1 MPTQTILKGLKNNPY
16 LGLIASAFRKY
27 PREIYLVGGALRD
40 LFLKRKKAY
49 FDFDFAVS
57 SGAIKISQ
65 RIACELK
72 SGFVV
77 LDKEHGSTRVVYKN
91 NGLSCNFD
99 FTDFRGRDISEDL
112 LHRDFTVNS
121 MAVDLRKIKKAKDLD
136 EILLDPFGARK
147 DIKAKKIRMVSRYSI
162 PEDPVRIMR
171 SFSLSAQLGF
181 KIEPNTLKEIK
192 KYKSRI
198 SSCAFERITEELFKI
213 FDSQNGFKALSEMES
228 LRILDEIIPEIK
240 PMRGVNQGPYH
251 HLDVYKHSLQTTLEI
266 ENLFS
271 QISDKKEIQGYL
283 NSFISGT
290 RTRRALLKLAALL
303 HDIGKP
309 RAMHLYKGK
318 IQFHG
323 HERVGRDMLKDIALR
338 LRISNGEKEA
348 LSRIIFWHL
357 RPGYLADIENLSARA
372 VFRFFRDAKDEAPA
386 ILLLSI
392 ADQRSTRGPLTRGEN
407 RKHHEQVC
415 LDLAKE
421 YFRRRK
427 EKKLPKLINGHEL
440 MKVLK
445 LESGPLIGKI
455 LLEIEE
461 AQAAVEVKTKA
472 QALALA
478 RDMVKGEKK

>member
-309 RAMHLYKGK
+309 RAMHLYK
-318 IQFHG
+318 
-323 HERVGRDMLKDIALR
+323 
-338 LRISNGEKEA
+338 
-348 LSRIIFWHL
+348 
-357 RPGYLADIENLSARA
+357 
-372 VFRFFRDAKDEAPA
+372 
-386 ILLLSI
+386 
-392 ADQRSTRGPLTRGEN
+392 
-407 RKHHEQVC
+407 
-415 LDLAKE
+415 
-421 YFRRRK
+421 
-427 EKKLPKLINGHEL
+427 
-440 MKVLK
+440 
-445 LESGPLIGKI
+445 
-455 LLEIEE
+455 
-461 AQAAVEVKTKA
+461 
-472 QALALA
+472 
-478 RDMVKGEKK
+478 